1 MSAIKH
7 RIEWNGR
14 ENILVLENGHDRLDI
29 GLDEFLTLA
38 DDIRRSLLLPVDPPE
53 PHRPAPRRPR

>member
-1 MSAIKH
+1 MTKH

-29 GLDEFLTLA
+29 GLDEFFQLA
-38 DDIRRSLLLPVDPPE
+38 DALKADLHPDQEEAPQ
-53 PHRPAPRRPR
+53 RPAPRRPD